1 MISAVEINLLFVSLT
16 IGQLNLLFTIFR
28 CLKPESYLLGDS
40 MGKQKVTASI
50 THIAPP
56 QFQNQ
61 DIFNTTG
68 WLPRWLS
75 GKETAGDA
83 RDVGPIP
90 PLEKEMATLSSIFA
104 WKIPHRGAWWVRVQG
119 FTKSWTQLSMHAVCY
134 RRLHL
139 AKNISTFS
147 WTTS

>member
-1 MISAVEINLLFVSLT
+1 MISAVEINLLFVSLIT
-16 IGQLNLLFTIFR
+16 GQLNLLFIIFR
-28 CLKPESYLLGDS
+28 CLKTESYLLGDS
-40 MGKQKVTASI
+40 MGKQKVIASI
-50 THIAPP
+50 THIVPP

-61 DIFNTTG
+61 DILNTTG

-90 PLEKEMATLSSIFA
+90 PLEKEMATHSSIFA
-104 WKIPHRGAWWVRVQG
+104 WKIPWTEEHGGLESRGSQ
-119 FTKSWTQLSMHAVCY
+119 SWTQLSMHVIRY

-139 AKNISTFS
+139 AKDISTFS